1 VEGYYKAE
9 ARSATVG
16 AFFMT
21 KRITI
26 DQITCKVLLWD
37 TAGADQFQK
46 LAQTYYNGA
55 AAAIITYDV
64 SEPASLKKLQHWLD
78 EVQRNTVGRRI
89 VLAVVA
95 CKCDLPPAPGVQQ
108 EAQRL
113 AQAVDAIYME
123 TSSKNN
129 TNIQELFRVTAE
141 RVLQYQTQATQ
152 GTGLPIPVKIGTGNA
167 SNTSRMRRRSSP
179 PNLNKHQIGLQ
190 QQQQQMHLRRN
201 SNNTMNDGSSP
212 NRNLMILNNNN
223 INGTA
228 TIATMTTTTTTTTTS
243 SPSKNNPILDQA
255 TPETDEGSLDEIV
268 DDPNSN
274 GNSDAAS
281 NSNGVMCDGAML
293 VCGTGD
299 KSCAIM

>member
-1 VEGYYKAE
+1 
-9 ARSATVG
+9 
-16 AFFMT
+16 MT
-21 KRITI
+21 KRINI

-55 AAAIITYDV
+55 AAAIITYDI

-89 VLAVVA
+89 VLAVAA
-95 CKCDLPPAPGVQQ
+95 CKSDLPPAPGIQQ

-129 TNIQELFRVTAE
+129 TNVQELFRCTAE
-141 RVLQYQTQATQ
+141 RVLQYQTQASQ

-190 QQQQQMHLRRN
+190 QQQQQQLLQQRRN
-201 SNNTMNDGSSP
+201 GENTGNDGSSP
-212 NRNLMILNNNN
+212 NRMILNNH
-223 INGTA
+223 IGTA
-228 TIATMTTTTTTTTTS
+228 NTTQNVTSS

-268 DDPNSN
+268 DDPNSTSTKN
-274 GNSDAAS
+274 GIDPAHNND
-281 NSNGVMCDGAML
+281 NTCNGVMCEGTML